1 MRVLIFLSLCIIFI
15 FLELAHLNIIILS
28 MFTVCFDYS
37 GTCMDMWQNMTLKHF
52 PSYHLPADT
61 LSNCVHSHSPAQ
73 L

>member
-37 GTCMDMWQNMTLKHF
+37 GTCMDMWQNMTLKQF
-52 PSYHLPADT
+52 PKLPSA
-61 LSNCVHSHSPAQ
+61 S
-73 L
+73 